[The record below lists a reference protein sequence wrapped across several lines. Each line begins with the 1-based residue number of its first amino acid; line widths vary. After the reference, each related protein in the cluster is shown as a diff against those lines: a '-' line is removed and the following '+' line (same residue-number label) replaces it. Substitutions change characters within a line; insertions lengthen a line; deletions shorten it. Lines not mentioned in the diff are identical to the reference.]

1 MNRAPIVLSATVAGL
16 AVTLGFHAHAPAA
29 TPPTTSAQASA
40 PSASG
45 TSGSAS
51 SAAAPS
57 TAASSSTKRSAA
69 TSTKTVTSD
78 VAPNQYGNVQLKVT
92 VSNGKI
98 TKIEALQVPQNDR
111 KSAEIN
117 AYAVPQLQASA
128 LQAQSANIDTVS
140 GATFTSDSYKSALQ
154 SALDK
159 AGPSTTSASAS

>member
-16 AVTLGFHAHAPAA
+16 AATLGFHAHAPAA

-40 PSASG
+40 SG
-45 TSGSAS
+45 SSGSAS
-51 SAAAPS
+51 SGMAPAA
-57 TAASSSTKRSAA
+57 AASSSTKRSAA

-78 VAPNQYGNVQLKVT
+78 VARNQYGDVQLKVT

-159 AGPSTTSASAS
+159 AGLSTTSASTS

>member
-29 TPPTTSAQASA
+29 PPPTTTAQASA
-40 PSASG
+40 PSSSG
-45 TSGSAS
+45 SSGSAGS
-51 SAAAPS
+51 SGSGAAPAA
-57 TAASSSTKRSAA
+57 AASS
-69 TSTKTVTSD
+69 STKTVTSD
-78 VAPNQYGNVQLKVT
+78 VASNQYGNVQLKVT
-92 VSNGKI
+92 VSNGKV

-117 AYAVPQLQASA
+117 AYAEPALQASA

-140 GATFTSDSYKSALQ
+140 GATYTSDSYKTALQ

-159 AGPSTTSASAS
+159 AGLSRASAGAS

>member
-16 AVTLGFHAHAPAA
+16 AVTLGFHAHAPAS
-29 TPPTTSAQASA
+29 TPPAATAAASSAPAASSSGATA
-40 PSASG
+40 PSAS
-45 TSGSAS
+45 SS
-51 SAAAPS
+51 SA
-57 TAASSSTKRSAA
+57 KRSA
-69 TSTKTVTSD
+69 TSTNTVTSD
-78 VAPNQYGNVQLKVT
+78 VANNQYGNVQLKVT
-92 VSNGKI
+92 VSNGKV

-140 GATFTSDSYKSALQ
+140 GATYTSDSYKTALQ

-159 AGPSTTSASAS
+159 AGLSTTSAGA